1 MVQIV
6 PTWTAKTRAIPS
18 WHRDSLLAKER
29 PTLKSKSLAAFH
41 HNNQRC
47 RQTFAFFA

>member
-1 MVQIV
+1 M
-6 PTWTAKTRAIPS
+6 PIP
-18 WHRDSLLAKER
+18 ER

-47 RQTFAFFA
+47 RQTHAFFA